1 MIDSAR
7 IAAAARLC
15 AQGLPAVAATAIT
28 AALAPVGGLA
38 AACLAALVGAGA
50 WAAALR
56 RRSTLFPVP
65 TSFKGS

>member
-1 MIDSAR
+1 MIDKAR
-7 IAAAARLC
+7 ITAAARLC

-28 AALAPVGGLA
+28 AIIAPVGGLA
-38 AACLAALVGAGA
+38 AAFFAALVSA

-56 RRSTLFPVP
+56 RQSTLFPAP